1 MDSMEKIIAY
11 SEKNKEVDLK
21 KMILELTGK
30 NETEILE
37 ITLKCAEKRM
47 RLSSEAYT
55 LVHSLM
61 KQMRN
66 NEM

>member
-1 MDSMEKIIAY
+1 M
-11 SEKNKEVDLK
+11 K